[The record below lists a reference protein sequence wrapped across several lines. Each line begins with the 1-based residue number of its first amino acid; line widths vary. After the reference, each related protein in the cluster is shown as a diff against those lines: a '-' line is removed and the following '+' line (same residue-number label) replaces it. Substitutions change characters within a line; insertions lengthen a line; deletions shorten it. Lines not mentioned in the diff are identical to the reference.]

1 MNELKID
8 EYWLQIEREPG
19 VANHKGCKWNWEV
32 KIAQNTNQFYGIAIE
47 RDLDVKTPWIELES
61 GNPLE
66 EMKKICKEKME
77 R

>member
-1 MNELKID
+1 M
-8 EYWLQIEREPG
+8 
-19 VANHKGCKWNWEV
+19 
-32 KIAQNTNQFYGIAIE
+32 KIAQNTNQYYGIAIE